1 MKQALQLKVA
11 QQLTL
16 TPQLQQS
23 IKLLQLSTLDLQA
36 EVERFLLD
44 NPLLER
50 PDDHSGDMQTT
61 GDSPA
66 DNAADTTQDNQTFD
80 ESSDSNEE
88 RDTLGAELTDW
99 GGGKGGSRDGDDDN
113 PDPLFNV
120 ACPVTLRQHL
130 LAQLGE
136 LSLPERDRAIV
147 TLLIEELD
155 EDGYLNVGLDELA
168 ANLPAELEVSAD
180 ELAVGLALLRQ
191 FDPAGVGAGNLP
203 ESLTL
208 QLARLDPAMPGH
220 ALAQAIVRNHMV
232 LLGNRDFGKLK
243 KLLATDDDTL
253 RAAQAL
259 IGRLNPHPAAGFGEG
274 ETHYVI
280 PDVIVRKRKGRWF
293 AELNQHAVPRLNIN
307 PMYARTVTESRQNA
321 GELSGRLQEAKWL
334 IKNIQQRFDT
344 ILKVSEA
351 IVEQQHAFFEQ
362 GEVAMRPLIL
372 RDIADQLGLHES
384 TVSRVTTQKY
394 LLSPRGLFELKYF
407 FGSALDTDG
416 GGECSATAIKARIR
430 QMIDSEDA
438 ERPLSDST
446 IADQLA
452 KLGIQ
457 VARRTVAKYREAMQI
472 PPVNQRKKL

>member
-50 PDDHSGDMQTT
+50 PDEHGGDTVD
-61 GDSPA
+61 GGPA
-66 DNAADTTQDNQTFD
+66 EAPALDGAADSANHD
-80 ESSDSNEE
+80 EAGGEHE

-99 GGGKGGSRDGDDDN
+99 GSGKGGNREGDEDN

-120 ACPVTLRQHL
+120 PCPVTLRQHL

-147 TLLIEELD
+147 TVLIEELD
-155 EDGYLNVGLDELA
+155 EDGYLTIGLDELA
-168 ANLPAELEVSAD
+168 ANLPAELEVDED

-191 FDPAGVGAGNLP
+191 FDPAGVGAGSLP
-203 ESLTL
+203 ESLAL
-208 QLARLDPAMPGH
+208 QLARIDPATPGH
-220 ALAQAIVRNHMV
+220 VLAQAIVRDHLV
-232 LLGNRDFGKLK
+232 LLGNRDFSKLK
-243 KLLATDDDTL
+243 KLLGADDDTL

-280 PDVIVRKRKGRWF
+280 PDVIVRKRKGRWL

-307 PMYARTVTESRQNA
+307 PMYARTVTESRHNA

-430 QMIDSEDA
+430 QMIDTEDA